1 MCSPL
6 GRTTLTLPTR
16 LLRGC
21 LPARLC
27 SCRRPGEAGDRP
39 LGGEVAGG
47 RRRVPGAR
55 TVCRAVLEHFDAE
68 YGEWFGQRWLKFRAV
83 MLAPNKWQYAALP
96 NLFAMQ
102 QRREQ
107 SCPQHHSQQL
117 AEEEE
122 ACHTQH
128 SAFPSH
134 DCDNAP
140 SCKLADGSWSDC
152 NGNVTTKDITV
163 GDSPKLHANSNGDTW
178 ASGSCDRLAQ
188 MPDGP
193 RDCDDIHTT
202 CWTCAPQSESRP
214 SSDRSETNENERRA
228 DRIATRC
235 PSRDHA
241 FKEAVYLSAT
251 GILRRETREGLAEHF
266 RDTFP
271 AGSHGPEWPLRS
283 LDDGRSAGV
292 AGLWCFLAQA
302 GRPFPKLRHEPGR
315 LKAFYVLNAAS
326 LLPVLALGVR
336 SGERVLDMCAAPGGK
351 TLGILQCAQPSL
363 LCANEPDELRRRRL
377 LLALES
383 FVPRSALRSLV
394 AVSARDGCELG
405 ALQPASY
412 DKILVD
418 APCSNDR
425 SWLYGGGS
433 EALAE
438 LRVRERAHLPGLQ
451 TQLLRSALRAVKP
464 GGIVV
469 YATCTLNAREN
480 AGVVRAVL
488 EGNAGVDAE
497 VVDLADMARGLQGVF
512 SLDGVPGG
520 SGGGAGEQP
529 GLLVVPEEG
538 RAWGPLYLCKLR
550 RRS

>member
-6 GRTTLTLPTR
+6 GRTTRPLPTR
-16 LLRGC
+16 ILRGC
-21 LPARLC
+21 LRARLR
-27 SCRRPGEAGDRP
+27 SCRPGEAGDRP
-39 LGGEVAGG
+39 LEAEVAGG
-47 RRRVPGAR
+47 GRRVPIGR
-55 TVCRAVLEHFDAE
+55 TVCRAVLEHFDVE
-68 YGEWFGQRWLKFRAV
+68 YGQRFGQRWLKFRAV

-117 AEEEE
+117 AEEE
-122 ACHTQH
+122 ARHTRH

-152 NGNVTTKDITV
+152 NGNVITNDITV
-163 GDSPKLHANSNGDTW
+163 GDSPQLHVNGNGDTW
-178 ASGSCDRLAQ
+178 ASGSCDGLAQ

-202 CWTCAPQSESRP
+202 SRTCAPQSESRP

-228 DRIATRC
+228 DRITMRC
-235 PSRDHA
+235 PPRDHA

-251 GILRRETREGLAEHF
+251 GVLRRETREGLAEHF
-266 RDTFP
+266 RYTFP

-363 LCANEPDELRRRRL
+363 LCANEPDEVRRRRL

-412 DKILVD
+412 DKVLVD

-425 SWLYGGGS
+425 SWLYGGC

-480 AGVVRAVL
+480 AEVVHAVL
-488 EGNAGVDAE
+488 EGNAGVE

-512 SLDGVPGG
+512 SLH
-520 SGGGAGEQP
+520 GGGAAGEQP

>member
-107 SCPQHHSQQL
+107 
-117 AEEEE
+117 
-122 ACHTQH
+122 
-128 SAFPSH
+128 
-134 DCDNAP
+134 
-140 SCKLADGSWSDC
+140 
-152 NGNVTTKDITV
+152 
-163 GDSPKLHANSNGDTW
+163 
-178 ASGSCDRLAQ
+178 
-188 MPDGP
+188 
-193 RDCDDIHTT
+193 
-202 CWTCAPQSESRP
+202 
-214 SSDRSETNENERRA
+214 
-228 DRIATRC
+228 
-235 PSRDHA
+235 
-241 FKEAVYLSAT
+241 
-251 GILRRETREGLAEHF
+251 
-266 RDTFP
+266 
-271 AGSHGPEWPLRS
+271 S

-488 EGNAGVDAE
+488 EGNAGV
-497 VVDLADMARGLQGVF
+497 VDLADMARGLQGVF

>member
-16 LLRGC
+16 LLRVC
-21 LPARLC
+21 LPANFVR
-27 SCRRPGEAGDRP
+27 AGQGRQGTGLSRSP
-39 LGGEVAGG
+39 VAGG
-47 RRRVPGAR
+47 ESRPAAR
-55 TVCRAVLEHFDAE
+55 CAGQCWSTLTRSTES
-68 YGEWFGQRWLKFRAV
+68 WFGQRWLKFRAV

-122 ACHTQH
+122 ARHTQH

-163 GDSPKLHANSNGDTW
+163 SDSPHLHANCNGDTW

-202 CWTCAPQSESRP
+202 
-214 SSDRSETNENERRA
+214 SSDRSETNEIERCA
-228 DRIATRC
+228 DRIARRC
-235 PSRDHA
+235 PPRDHA

-326 LLPVLALGVR
+326 LLPVLALDVR

-412 DKILVD
+412 DKVLVD

-425 SWLYGGGS
+425 SWLYGGS

-550 RRS
+550 RQS